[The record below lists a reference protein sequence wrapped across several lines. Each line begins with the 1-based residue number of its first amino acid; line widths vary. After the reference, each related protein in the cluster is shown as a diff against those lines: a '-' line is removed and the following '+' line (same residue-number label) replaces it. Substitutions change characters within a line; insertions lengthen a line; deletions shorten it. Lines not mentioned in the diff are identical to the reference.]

1 MNLCSLYD
9 RRNKIRLN
17 RIISWLV
24 SAVFILFAYLNINDS
39 DWFIWIPIYLCIGL
53 LPFSPV
59 ELVNNYYL
67 KTVAV
72 LVFILALLLIFGFLN
87 TIMPAQIDNR
97 MVNMSEHQREGV
109 GLILGSIWLWFSRLL
124 IGSKTS

>member
-1 MNLCSLYD
+1 M
-9 RRNKIRLN
+9 N

-24 SAVFILFAYLNINDS
+24 SAVFILFAYFNINDS

-87 TIMPAQIDNR
+87 TIMPGQIDNR
-97 MVNMSEHQREGV
+97 MVNMSEHKREGV